1 MKKITVLLARL
12 GLGLILLAGAP
23 EKSLAQVESVVLR
36 TDTLKGSEVIF
47 RQPVEVRAESAKGFI
62 YAEPDPVR
70 PEKIAGEVFAGGGA
84 ALLLGVLGA
93 GLGYTITYNGNR
105 GEWFNTSGVP
115 GAVVGYAIASN
126 IGSALGV
133 YLIGNSGN
141 EKGSFSATLGGSITG
156 SLVGGGLVFLLY
168 KANHNEGSSAPYF
181 FIAAVAQTTGAV
193 IGFNHSRKKK
203 VEAPSGALL
212 NLDNGRL
219 SLDFPKVD
227 LSTDSR
233 SSSSYKLNLFQAKW

>member
-1 MKKITVLLARL
+1 MKKIMVFITGL
-12 GLGLILLAGAP
+12 GLGFILIIGGS
-23 EKSLAQVESVVLR
+23 EKSAAQVESVAFR
-36 TDTLKGSEVIF
+36 TDTLNGGQIII
-47 RQPVEVRAESAKGFI
+47 RQPVVVKAETEKGII
-62 YAEPDPVR
+62 YAEPDPVK
-70 PEKIAGEVFAGGGA
+70 PEKIAGEVFVGGGT

-93 GLGYTITYNGNR
+93 GLGYAMTYNGNR
-105 GEWFNTSGVP
+105 DEWFNTSGVP
-115 GAVVGYAIASN
+115 GAVVGYAITSN
-126 IGSALGV
+126 IGCALGV

-141 EKGSFSATLGGSITG
+141 EKGSFSATLGGSLTG

-168 KANHNEGSSAPYF
+168 KANHNEGSPAPYF

-219 SLDFPKVD
+219 SLAFPQVD
-227 LSTDSR
+227 LSTDSK
-233 SSSSYKLNLFQAKW
+233 SSSSYRLNLFQAKF